1 MWLTTSVGA
10 DEENEFAEVW
20 LEIALENVKKLS
32 SFPTLKESLTQ
43 VKIQVGKTSPLTSQP
58 QHHPP
63 HRFNLFSLFRKKK
76 LSTSIFIAENNF

>member
-10 DEENEFAEVW
+10 DEENELAEVW

-32 SFPTLKESLTQ
+32 SFPDTEGVFDASR
-43 VKIQVGKTSPLTSQP
+43 KTSPLTSQP

-63 HRFNLFSLFRKKK
+63 HRFNLFSLFRKIK